1 MPPPPGPSPS
11 PPPPPPA
18 PPALFLKSARAPAT
32 DDLPPFSLEPC
43 DVPAFFLASFSASAR
58 ALLGSTPSFFLS
70 DSLAGLAL
78 SFAFLAFSEA
88 SFLSFLPS
96 SLGFS
101 FGFSLGSSSSSLG
114 FLGCFFCASATS
126 SGLGSGFGL
135 GLGCDSF
142 LGSALG
148 CAVSSEVRPLSA
160 WACPAARA
168 RAKPSGCRP
177 ERPCSR

>member
-18 PPALFLKSARAPAT
+18 PPALFWKSARAPAT
-32 DDLPPFSLEPC
+32 DDLPPFSLVPR
-43 DVPAFFLASFSASAR
+43 DVPAFFLASFNASAR

-78 SFAFLAFSEA
+78 SSVFLAFSEA

-101 FGFSLGSSSSSLG
+101 FGFSLDSSSSSSLG

-148 CAVSSEVRPLSA
+148 CAVSSRATGTALAACSA
-160 WACPAARA
+160 GA
-168 RAKPSGCRP
+168 G
-177 ERPCSR
+177 